1 MNDTVSCT
9 RTVLK
14 TYNFDE
20 LNERVKINID
30 DIFENAV
37 VNQMKAAGVSLKY
50 YDSVKLDEADVA
62 VHNRTHGVCVICLLW
77 YVFARCVAREL
88 TYKVN
93 MSTLAVQ
100 MLYIVAVILPAR
112 RAACPLSCAEF
123 YAFVVR
129 LEFFV
134 YGDGE
139 YF

>member
-14 TYNFDE
+14 TYNFDV

-93 MSTLAVQ
+93 MSTLAMRSCTLLQ
-100 MLYIVAVILPAR
+100 LFYR
-112 RAACPLSCAEF
+112 RAAPL
-123 YAFVVR
+123 VR
-129 LEFFV
+129 YHAPSFMRS
-134 YGDGE
+134 
-139 YF
+139 